1 MLDNLGSGKESNVGR
16 QVKARVKHA
25 SRTDEPLRAL
35 PRSVLASGWLRNAP
49 PRVLDAVAQAARR
62 QRFGDGAMIFA
73 RGDPPTYFCMVVS
86 GRVRM
91 SRVSSGGRESVYS
104 VIGRGRWFGEI
115 SLLDGKPR
123 THDAFAVGNTE
134 LLVLGQRD
142 FHRILAT
149 HPEGMQ
155 LIVQQICARL
165 RVAFDH
171 AQSAAQ
177 APVDARMAARLL
189 ELADR
194 TDHVVRISAEELGD
208 MVSRSRQTVAKT
220 LQAWQDAGLIR
231 RAYRQIELLDPAAL
245 KRLARR

>member
-1 MLDNLGSGKESNVGR
+1 MKH
-16 QVKARVKHA
+16 QVKARMKHA
-25 SRTDEPLRAL
+25 VEADQPVRAL

-49 PRVLDAVAQAARR
+49 PRVLDAVAHAARR

>member
-1 MLDNLGSGKESNVGR
+1 MKAVESG
-16 QVKARVKHA
+16 
-25 SRTDEPLRAL
+25 RTL
-35 PRSVLASGWLRNAP
+35 PRSVVASGWLRNAP
-49 PRVLDAVAQAARR
+49 ASVLDAVQKAARR
-62 QRFGDGAMIFA
+62 QRFGDGDMIFA
-73 RGDPPTYFCMVVS
+73 RGDPPTYFCMVLA

-91 SRVSSGGRESVYS
+91 SRVSTSGRESVYS

-123 THDAFAVGNTE
+123 THDAFALGSTE
-134 LLVLGQRD
+134 LLLLGRRD
-142 FHRILAT
+142 FDRILVA

-171 AQSAAQ
+171 AEHAQQ

-194 TDHVVRISAEELGD
+194 TDHVVRVSAEDLGD
-208 MVSRSRQTVAKT
+208 MVNRSRQTVAKY
-220 LQAWQDAGLIR
+220 LQAWEDAGWIR
-231 RAYRQIELLDPAAL
+231 RHYRQVELLQPAAL
-245 KRLARR
+245 RKLATG